1 MNFLRNVYHQNR
13 QSHKIT
19 HEGKKKPP
27 KEQNPTKQKT
37 NTSPDLCPL
46 SRSEVRPNSSQG
58 FKQQA
63 QCARNL
69 DVEGWIFVFETKSGC
84 FCDLASQKQKAEVL
98 KILRGSLV
106 KFAAPFCRDGDRQPD
121 YINRYTSDTGGRNG
135 LQQLNAGSCVCFVSS
150 LKLRVHVLLCLIK
163 RSITS
168 IFLRSLLSKIAVLRF
183 QLTWK
188 MRQSK
193 VLAQD
198 FCFLPKRS

>member
-1 MNFLRNVYHQNR
+1 M
-13 QSHKIT
+13 
-19 HEGKKKPP
+19 
-27 KEQNPTKQKT
+27 
-37 NTSPDLCPL
+37 
-46 SRSEVRPNSSQG
+46 
-58 FKQQA
+58 
-63 QCARNL
+63 
-69 DVEGWIFVFETKSGC
+69 
-84 FCDLASQKQKAEVL
+84 L

-168 IFLRSLLSKIAVLRF
+168 IFLRSLLSKIAVVRF

-198 FCFLPKRS
+198 FCFLPKRSWTRNSLGSASSQKCYLWIPNVSFKPECILSEGLLQCG